1 MNNYIVLVK
10 RNKFLVY
17 KFVIKLY
24 TNSSVLCSVLIFF
37 FHKLFAAHFHNKMLL
52 LLVALQD
59 SRIAVKACEGLML
72 CASLPEDHA
81 ATVIIL
87 YTPFCEVMV
96 SS

>member
-1 MNNYIVLVK
+1 M
-10 RNKFLVY
+10 
-17 KFVIKLY
+17 
-24 TNSSVLCSVLIFF
+24 LCSALIFF
-37 FHKLFAAHFHNKMLL
+37 HELFAAHFHNKMLL
-52 LLVALQD
+52 LFVALQD

-96 SS
+96 SL

>member
-1 MNNYIVLVK
+1 LADGLQGVLTEYCC
-10 RNKFLVY
+10 FG
-17 KFVIKLY
+17 
-24 TNSSVLCSVLIFF
+24 
-37 FHKLFAAHFHNKMLL
+37 
-52 LLVALQD
+52 LQD

-96 SS
+96 SKILLDT